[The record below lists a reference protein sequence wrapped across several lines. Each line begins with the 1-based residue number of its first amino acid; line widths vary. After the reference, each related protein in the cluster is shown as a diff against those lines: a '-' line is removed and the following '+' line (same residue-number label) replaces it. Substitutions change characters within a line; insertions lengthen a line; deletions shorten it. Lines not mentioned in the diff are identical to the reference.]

1 MNSRRK
7 AGRRLRL
14 GKWIVAGSVVV
25 VGILVLHPETHA
37 ATVVLR
43 SNAHHPP
50 HLEAAK
56 LSQTWHGQ
64 PVYLLANE
72 SRVTLH
78 HLILESWSGSLLPF
92 LTTPSEGV
100 LVDQGA
106 RSFSLRVQDHGPY
119 DLSPGDYI
127 LYAAP
132 AGVGHDASS
141 FTVLW
146 DASGIEE
153 YENIHAG
160 TQVPPALH

>member
-1 MNSRRK
+1 MK
-7 AGRRLRL
+7 LRQKPDRPIGW
-14 GKWIVAGSVVV
+14 GKWLVAASVVA
-25 VGILVLHPETHA
+25 VGILVLHPETKA

-50 HLEAAK
+50 RLEATKMA
-56 LSQTWHGQ
+56 QTWHGQ

-92 LTTPSEGV
+92 LTTPTEGQFV
-100 LVDQGA
+100 AQGA
-106 RSFSLRVQDHGPY
+106 TSSPLRVQDHGPY
-119 DLSPGDYI
+119 DLSPGDAI
-127 LYAAP
+127 LFAAP

-146 DASGIEE
+146 DAAGVEE

-160 TQVPPALH
+160 TEVPPALH